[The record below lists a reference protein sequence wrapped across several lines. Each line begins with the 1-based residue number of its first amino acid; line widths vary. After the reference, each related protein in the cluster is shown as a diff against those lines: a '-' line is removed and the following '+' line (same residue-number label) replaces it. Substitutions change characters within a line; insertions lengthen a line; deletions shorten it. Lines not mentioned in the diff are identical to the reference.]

1 VFAQLRYVLAAKDSA
16 VVAQEN
22 HDGGSFV
29 PQGAE
34 PRLMT
39 IAIGKRDKGEL
50 IAEGRFHATSILCSR
65 QSTVKRRASALV
77 HEFRWALHHW
87 FQGLATGY
95 SLIAHTGAASSCLG
109 SEFKLP

>member
-1 VFAQLRYVLAAKDSA
+1 VYAQLRDVLAAKDSA

-39 IAIGKRDKGEL
+39 VAIGKRDKREL
-50 IAEGRFHATSILCSR
+50 IAEGCFHATSIFCSR
-65 QSTVKRRASALV
+65 HSTVKRWASALV
-77 HEFRWALHHW
+77 HGFDWL
-87 FQGLATGY
+87 FT
-95 SLIAHTGAASSCLG
+95 IP
-109 SEFKLP
+109 FKDWPQVNL